1 MKTVL
6 PLLAEYFGTF
16 LLSLAYLSSASILW
30 LGVIFSVVL
39 FLTIPISGGCINPA
53 ISLIKYL
60 NGNLGTTEL
69 ALYVA
74 VQMLAGISSFY
85 VFKLLA

>member
-16 LLSLAYLSSASILW
+16 LLGLAYLSSVSIVW
-30 LGVIFSVVL
+30 LAAIFSVIL

-60 NGNLGTTEL
+60 NGSLGTTEL
-69 ALYVA
+69 ALYTA
-74 VQMLAGISSFY
+74 VQMLAGTTSFY
-85 VFKLLA
+85 VFKLLG